1 MPGTMPVDP
10 AVSMDDPRSVFD
22 TPEAVLESALSGDEK
37 HAILMR
43 WLEDEK
49 ALLRASSEG
58 MAGGEQPMVQRVES
72 ALEKVESKRI

>member
-1 MPGTMPVDP
+1 MSGSKPVDP
-10 AVSMDDPRSVFD
+10 AVSMDDPRSVFGTPD
-22 TPEAVLESALSGDEK
+22 TVLDSALSNDEK

-58 MAGGEQPMVQRVES
+58 MSGGEQPMVQRVEQ
-72 ALEKVESKRI
+72 ALETVESERA